1 MNKFNM
7 FLENIGLRNTATGE
21 KKPLGKMISM
31 VALVVVL
38 ILAMFFMNNLIKSK
52 PKKELED
59 IKFEL
64 NGNPTMV
71 LYLNEKYT
79 EPGII
84 ATNEYGNDIS
94 ENVQIIGSV
103 DTTKEGI
110 YEITYKLTLNKE
122 VLIKTRIITVVNT
135 TETIFILKGSE
146 TKTIKLNE
154 VYNDEGYVVV
164 LPGEGSP
171 EKYVTTES
179 DLDVTKKGTYKIT
192 YKLEKG
198 NIKQTLT
205 RTIIVE

>member
-84 ATNEYGNDIS
+84 ATYEYGNDIS
-94 ENVQIIGSV
+94 GNVQIIGDV

-179 DLDVTKKGTYKIT
+179 NLDITKKGTYKIT

>member
-94 ENVQIIGSV
+94 ENVQIIGDV

-179 DLDVTKKGTYKIT
+179 NLDITKKGTYKIT

>member
-84 ATNEYGNDIS
+84 ATNEYCNDIS
-94 ENVQIIGSV
+94 ENVQIIGDV

-179 DLDVTKKGTYKIT
+179 NLDITKKGTYKIT

>member
-179 DLDVTKKGTYKIT
+179 NLDITKKGIYKIT

>member
-79 EPGII
+79 DHGII

>member
-21 KKPLGKMISM
+21 KKPLGKMLSTF
-31 VALVVVL
+31 ALVLVI
-38 ILAMFFMNNLIKSK
+38 ILAMFFMNNLTKNKSNK
-52 PKKELED
+52 DLKD
-59 IKFEL
+59 IVFEL
-64 NGNPTMV
+64 NGNSTMV
-71 LYLNEKYT
+71 LYLNENYI
-79 EPGII
+79 EPGVT

-103 DTTKEGI
+103 DTSIEGM
-110 YEITYKLTLNKE
+110 YEITYKLTINKE
-122 VLIKTRIITVVNT
+122 VLTKTRIITVRNT

-146 TKTIKLNE
+146 TKTIKLKE
-154 VYNDEGYVVV
+154 EYIDEGYVIV

-179 DLDVTKKGTYKIT
+179 NLDVTKKGTYKIT

>member
-146 TKTIKLNE
+146 TKIIKLNE

-179 DLDVTKKGTYKIT
+179 NLDVTKKGTYKIT

-198 NIKQTLT
+198 DIKQTLT

>member
-179 DLDVTKKGTYKIT
+179 NLDVTKKGTYKIT